1 MQEQIEPTIYELLK
15 PNINTIESII
25 KSNNLKLSSNVN
37 QPLIRLGYH
46 YYNFRTRNDMVQVT
60 KSINSDNKFYFV
72 INPFEPVIANYED
85 NIGKMANIY
94 FNSKTP
100 YDRGFL
106 KFWEMLYLFN
116 LTQIKNM
123 PQMFVYTSFDKEESY
138 FSKAFA
144 NFKDK
149 LDTGQYTVNE
159 MNNDFYT
166 KAKKSPSSHL
176 ITGNCKM
183 NITEDLQFQE
193 QLNYNLIL
201 AEIISAL
208 RLQEKDG
215 HFVLRV
221 FDNFTLVSIKM
232 IYIMSCFY
240 SEIYLYKPFFSRPIS
255 SERFIIFKNFSNN
268 SLKDKI
274 IKSLET
280 IYNESIESKK
290 YIYDIFED
298 LTIDDNYIRSFI
310 LINIKL
316 TNPQQVMMNKIINF
330 IKEQNYYGDKYHK
343 HREEQINSNKWWIQ
357 MFFPPS
363 KNLYQDN
370 KKTLNKLLE
379 SIKQRSIL
387 ELNQFIK
394 GLL

>member
-72 INPFEPVIANYED
+72 VNPYEPVIANYED

-123 PQMFVYTSFDKEESY
+123 PQMFVYTSFDKEKSY
-138 FSKAFA
+138 FCKAFA
-144 NFKDK
+144 DFKDK
-149 LDTGQYTVNE
+149 LDTGKYTVNE

-176 ITGNCKM
+176 ITGNCKI

-193 QLNYNLIL
+193 QFNYNLIL
-201 AEIISAL
+201 GEIISAL

-215 HFVLRV
+215 HFILRV

-240 SEIYLYKPFFSRPIS
+240 SEIYLYKPFFSRPTS

-268 SLKDKI
+268 PLKEKI

-290 YIYDIFED
+290 YIYDLFED

-310 LINIKL
+310 LTNIKL
-316 TNPQQVMMNKIINF
+316 TNPQQIMMNKIINF

-343 HREEQINSNKWWIQ
+343 YREEQINSNKWWIQ

-370 KKTLNKLLE
+370 KKTLDKLLE
-379 SIKQRSIL
+379 NVKQRNTL
-387 ELNQFIK
+387 ELQQFVK
-394 GLL
+394 TLL